1 MVVGIIE
8 PKPAAIA
15 DEIAIHRFA
24 EMAFQPHYFAITGTG
39 NGVTSEGA
47 MDAKRGPALKVPS
60 ASFKTRGF
68 IRVNACRTE
77 VDEIS
82 RERTLQ
88 RAVLV
93 STKIGPV
100 GNLHG
105 SQVLVPGELLIEPPA
120 PPAVDAAIHFVLDK
134 DTEILITIGPF
145 LSQVAPDPMTA

>member
-8 PKPAAIA
+8 PKSAPIA
-15 DEIAIHRFA
+15 DEIAIHRLA
-24 EMAFQPHYFAITGTG
+24 ETAFQPHDFAITGAG
-39 NGVTSEGA
+39 NGVTSKGA
-47 MDAKRGPALKVPS
+47 MDAKGWPALKVPS
-60 ASFKTRGF
+60 PPFKTGGF
-68 IRVNACRTE
+68 IRVNACGAE

-88 RAVLV
+88 RTVLV
-93 STKIGPV
+93 PAKIGPV